1 MSSQSLK
8 IIGSKFHI
16 SFFKTFQLNKQ
27 EQEQKK
33 MILIQIYWKIEK
45 KKIYPEPV
53 SKISK
58 STSWKREKQ

>member
-45 KKIYPEPV
+45 KNL
-53 SKISK
+53 SW
-58 STSWKREKQ
+58 TS